1 MLMSSEVKPIYLYQL
16 FGLAVRS
23 EIEFP
28 EFTSMSGEE
37 SKGVEYPWAD
47 LMHGKVPEQ
56 LEDSLPLADWIQVT
70 KTDCLFSVAEKCRL
84 LVSNGNRV
92 TLDLFEGVPYEDI
105 RPYMTTC
112 GFATLAFQRQ
122 YVPLHVS
129 AVESPK
135 GVWLFTGPSGA
146 GKSTLS
152 VALSKAT
159 GGPLLGDDLA
169 VMEFPDPNSSL
180 KGAICHFG
188 VNKVKLWEDAAQ
200 SLGIERDKLERD
212 FFRPH
217 KYHVMIPP
225 GRGTIKSEEIVGI
238 MSLAWG
244 DDMQDISLT
253 PMSGSGTFSTL
264 MNGIYPPF
272 MAPAY
277 LDLTRLRVILLGMS
291 RGLKGVAATRP
302 KRDGSLG
309 EAITAISTY
318 IEQS

>member
-1 MLMSSEVKPIYLYQL
+1 MLSEIKPLYHYQL

-28 EFTSMSGEE
+28 EFTSMSEGQRDHT
-37 SKGVEYPWAD
+37 EYPWAE
-47 LMHGKVPEQ
+47 LVHGKVPEQ
-56 LEDSLPLADWIQVT
+56 LEDSLPLADWIRVT
-70 KTDCLFSVAEKCRL
+70 KTECLFSVAEKCRM

-92 TLDLFEGVPYEDI
+92 TLDLFEGVPYDDV

-122 YVPLHVS
+122 FVPLHVS
-129 AVESPK
+129 AVESPR

-159 GGPLLGDDLA
+159 GWPLLGDDLA
-169 VMEFPDPNSSL
+169 VLEFPDPNSSPA
-180 KGAICHFG
+180 GAICHFG
-188 VNKVKLWEDAAQ
+188 VNKVKLWDDAAM
-200 SLGIERDKLERD
+200 SLGIDRDKLERD

-225 GRGTIKSEEIVGI
+225 GRGTIKCDEIVGI
-238 MSLAWG
+238 MSLSWG
-244 DDMQDISLT
+244 EDTQDISLT
-253 PMSGSGTFSTL
+253 PMSGSATFSTL
-264 MNGIYPPF
+264 MNGIYPPY

-277 LDLTRLRVILLGMS
+277 LDLARLRIILLGMS
-291 RGLKGVAATRP
+291 RGLKGVTAIRP
-302 KRDGSLG
+302 KRDGSLN
-309 EAITAISTY
+309 EAVAAIAAY
-318 IEQS
+318 IEQG

>member
-1 MLMSSEVKPIYLYQL
+1 MTSEFKQIYLYQL

-28 EFTSMSGEE
+28 EFTSMSADERHNA
-37 SKGVEYPWAD
+37 KYPWAE
-47 LMHGKVPEQ
+47 LVHGAVPKH
-56 LEDSLPLADWIQVT
+56 LVDSIPIANWIEVT
-70 KTDCLFSVAEKCRL
+70 KTECLFSVADKCRL

-105 RPYMTTC
+105 RPYLTTC

-122 YVPLHVS
+122 FIPLHVS
-129 AVESPK
+129 AVETPR

-159 GGPLLGDDLA
+159 GWPLLGDDLA
-169 VMEFPDPNSSL
+169 VLEFPDPNQSPA
-180 KGAICHFG
+180 GAICHFG
-188 VNKVKLWEDAAQ
+188 VNKVKLWDDAAK
-200 SLGIERDKLERD
+200 SLGIDRDKLERD

-225 GRGTIKSEEIVGI
+225 GRGTIRCEEIAGI
-238 MSLAWG
+238 MSLSWG
-244 DDMQDISLT
+244 EETQEISLT
-253 PMSGSGTFSTL
+253 AMSGSATFSTL

-277 LDLTRLRVILLGMS
+277 LDLARLRVILLGLS
-291 RGLKGVAATRP
+291 RGLKGVTAVRP
-302 KRDGSLG
+302 KRDGSLD
-309 EAITAISTY
+309 EAIADIVAY
-318 IEQS
+318 IETC